1 MTNTNDTQLEL
12 FSQAANFSKSKVAQD
27 RFFLSHLWSY
37 ERAILIAIG
46 FIITAAVAFSLG
58 MERGKRQTVSG
69 TIEGRL
75 DTVGRPLVFP
85 VTPKQHRAPNVV
97 PAPLP
102 KPVHAVTGQS
112 EIVRAPKSNIPAQA
126 VTIQIASYKKREYA
140 QREAEKLKKKGLMP
154 RIIIKGSFSVL
165 YVTASA
171 NKDSAKSLLA
181 ELQKEYKGCFIRR
194 I

>member
-1 MTNTNDTQLEL
+1 
-12 FSQAANFSKSKVAQD
+12 
-27 RFFLSHLWSY
+27 
-37 ERAILIAIG
+37 
-46 FIITAAVAFSLG
+46 
-58 MERGKRQTVSG
+58 
-69 TIEGRL
+69 
-75 DTVGRPLVFP
+75 
-85 VTPKQHRAPNVV
+85 V

-102 KPVHAVTGQS
+102 KPVPAVTGQS